1 MPRSYSRHT
10 PGAKWRSSMRVQR
23 IGSIEKARLLR
34 TRALWL
40 CSLTLTI
47 AIVLTIKPL
56 QHSSFAQS
64 PPSQANEAPVTANP
78 AIANA
83 QDTASAA
90 APEQQ
95 AKQDVKADPA
105 AERKKQ
111 ISDETADLLKLANSL
126 KAEMDKT
133 TRDTLSVAV
142 IRRAGEI
149 EQLAHK
155 MRTK

>member
-1 MPRSYSRHT
+1 
-10 PGAKWRSSMRVQR
+10 MRVQR
-23 IGSIEKARLLR
+23 IGSIKKARLLR

-40 CSLTLTI
+40 CSLTLAI
-47 AIVLTIKPL
+47 AIALVIHPL

-64 PPSQANEAPVTANP
+64 PPSQANAAPVTANP
-78 AIANA
+78 ATSNA
-83 QDTASAA
+83 QDTASAP

>member
-1 MPRSYSRHT
+1 
-10 PGAKWRSSMRVQR
+10 MRVQR
-23 IGSIEKARLLR
+23 IGSIKEARLLR

-40 CSLTLTI
+40 CSFTLTI
-47 AIVLTIKPL
+47 AIVLMIKPL
-56 QHSSFAQS
+56 QYSSFAQS
-64 PPSQANEAPVTANP
+64 PGSQANEAPVTANP
-78 AIANA
+78 ATANVQGA
-83 QDTASAA
+83 ASVP

-142 IRRAGEI
+142 IRRASEI

>member
-1 MPRSYSRHT
+1 
-10 PGAKWRSSMRVQR
+10 MRVQR
-23 IGSIEKARLLR
+23 IGSIKKAHLLR

-40 CSLTLTI
+40 CSLTLAI
-47 AIVLTIKPL
+47 AIALVIHPL

-64 PPSQANEAPVTANP
+64 PPSQASAAPVTANP
-78 AIANA
+78 ATSNA
-83 QDTASAA
+83 QDTASAP

-95 AKQDVKADPA
+95 VKQDVKADPA
-105 AERKKQ
+105 AERKQQ

>member
-1 MPRSYSRHT
+1 
-10 PGAKWRSSMRVQR
+10 MRVQR
-23 IGSIEKARLLR
+23 IGSTKKARLLP

-40 CSLTLTI
+40 CSLAVTF
-47 AIVLTIKPL
+47 AIVLVLHPL
-56 QHSSFAQS
+56 QHKSFAQS
-64 PPSQANEAPVTANP
+64 PPSQAAVAPAASNP
-78 AIANA
+78 APANA
-83 QDTASAA
+83 QDTASAP

-95 AKQDVKADPA
+95 AKQDVKVDPA

-111 ISDETADLLKLANSL
+111 ISDEAADLLKLANSL

-155 MRTK
+155 MRTR